1 MNALLDLL
9 ARLFARPAAAQVP
22 QAPHPAVVPTGPT
35 VDVQL
40 HAFQFMLACCEGTA
54 ADDGYRYLFG
64 STASNTVRFDDF
76 AKHPNIR
83 RTYVDL
89 SGKPIITTAA
99 GRYQITFPT
108 YTEFGGGA
116 FDPAA
121 QDAMCAG
128 IIRRCGA
135 MADIEA
141 GRLQAA
147 IDKCA
152 GRWASLPSS
161 KVPQPHRSFAYAK
174 AAFERAGGKATV

>member
-1 MNALLDLL
+1 MQWLMELL
-9 ARLFARPAAAQVP
+9 AGLFARQEQPKLKDITFDNEPKGPA
-22 QAPHPAVVPTGPT
+22 

-40 HAFQFMLACCEGTA
+40 HAFQEMLAACEGTA
-54 ADDGYRYLFG
+54 AQDGYRYLFG
-64 STASNTVRFDDF
+64 SNASNALRFEDMS
-76 AKHPNIR
+76 KHPKI
-83 RTYVDL
+83 TAYYVDL
-89 SGKPIITTAA
+89 SGNRIPTTAA
-99 GRYQITFPT
+99 GRYQINYPT
-108 YTEFGGGA
+108 YQEFGGGP
-116 FDPAA
+116 FTPEA

-161 KVPQPHRSFAYAK
+161 TVPQPHRTFAYAR
-174 AAFERAGGKATV
+174 AVFERAGGRVA